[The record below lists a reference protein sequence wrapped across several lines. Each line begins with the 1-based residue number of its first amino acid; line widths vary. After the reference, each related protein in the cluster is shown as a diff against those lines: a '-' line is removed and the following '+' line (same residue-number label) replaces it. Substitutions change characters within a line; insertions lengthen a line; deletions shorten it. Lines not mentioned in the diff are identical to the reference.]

1 MKRKTQKRK
10 RNCWNC
16 CSRLHEKGRAEKERE
31 TKKITR
37 EMETEKFYGKKRMR
51 KSRLDEEERGAEEG

>member
-1 MKRKTQKRK
+1 MRIAGIAVVGCTKKDER
-10 RNCWNC
+10 
-16 CSRLHEKGRAEKERE
+16 EKERE

-37 EMETEKFYGKKRMR
+37 EMGTEKFYGKKRMR